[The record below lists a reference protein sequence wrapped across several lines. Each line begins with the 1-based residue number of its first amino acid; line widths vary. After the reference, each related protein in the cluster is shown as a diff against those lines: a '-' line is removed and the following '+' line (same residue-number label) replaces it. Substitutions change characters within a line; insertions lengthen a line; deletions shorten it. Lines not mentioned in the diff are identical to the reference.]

1 MICFGVSQLLFNT
14 VFSHHSGTAAVHGQ
28 EKISLL
34 FEEMFDKL
42 VTVFLS

>member
-14 VFSHHSGTAAVHGQ
+14 VFSHHSGTAAHGQ